1 MTKMSGAAVLAT
13 VLEQAGISVI
23 SGIPGHTIGDFALAV
38 GANPAFTCVL
48 PRHESTAAFAADVYF
63 RVSGRLM
70 AAFTHAFPGAGN
82 ALTAVAN
89 AYADYSSLFFIAGNT
104 ASPAIGRGGYQELSR
119 QINDDLTQ
127 LIRPTVKRIWQP
139 RTASDIASNA
149 LAALREARSGRP
161 GPVALN
167 VSQEIWAQEVDA
179 PSALALKKFTFDVRP
194 RPDSASV
201 ERAARLLAG
210 AERPLILVGNGV
222 NMGRA
227 RSQLRALAE
236 LLRIPVATTASGKGS
251 FPENHP
257 LSVGV
262 AGWTGTATANEA
274 TRSADVILVLGAR
287 LSETTSSSWV
297 PNATFSAQTRIIQ
310 ADIDVAGISNAY
322 PVDEVL
328 VGDLRATLD
337 DLGVVMKGRKGG
349 DLSAWHEHLNQA
361 RSSWAKTAAASQALG
376 SAGAIGTGAVVQA
389 LRKAVDR
396 PINLVNDCGKHHKW
410 IVQQFEAREDDYIIS
425 SMGGAAMG
433 LGLAGAI
440 GAALARPEGKTV
452 AWVGDGGLA
461 MSLAALPTVAE
472 YRLPIITVV
481 IDDAAY
487 GVVRNT
493 QMAQVGRVAFSVFD
507 GSGTNPDYRLDFT
520 AVAQGCGIPGR
531 TVANPAELD
540 AAFAW
545 AEEQEGPCL
554 LTILSDI
561 ESVHP
566 AGGGVLRTLDDR
578 SRSLVWAPSSTNAA
592 HVNDTAVAAT

>member
-1 MTKMSGAAVLAT
+1 MTKMTGATVLTT
-13 VLEQAGISVI
+13 VLEQAGITVV

-38 GANPAFTCVL
+38 GANPGFTRIL

-89 AYADYSSLFFIAGNT
+89 AYADYSSLLFITGNT
-104 ASPAIGRGGYQELSR
+104 ASPSIGRGGYQELSR
-119 QINDDLTQ
+119 RINDDLTQ
-127 LIRPTVKRIWQP
+127 LIRPTVKRVWQP

-149 LAALREARSGRP
+149 LAALRETRSGRP

-167 VSQEIWAQEVDA
+167 VSQEIWAQEVDV
-179 PSALALKKFTFDVRP
+179 PSALELEKFVFDARP
-194 RPDSASV
+194 RPGSESV
-201 ERAARLLAG
+201 ERAARMLAG
-210 AERPLILVGNGV
+210 ARRPVILAGNGV

-227 RSQLRALAE
+227 RSRLRTLAE
-236 LLRIPVATTASGKGS
+236 LLGVPVATTASGKGC

-262 AGWTGTATANEA
+262 AGWTGSGTANEA
-274 TRSADVILVLGAR
+274 TRSADVVLALGAR
-287 LSETTSSSWV
+287 LSEATASSWV
-297 PNATFSAQTRIIQ
+297 PNATFSPRTRIIQ
-310 ADIDVAGISNAY
+310 ADIDVAGIANAY
-322 PVDEVL
+322 PVDEAL
-328 VGDLRATLD
+328 VGDLQATLD
-337 DLGVVMKGRKGG
+337 DLAAAMKGRKGA
-349 DLSAWHEHLNQA
+349 DLSAWHAHLDQA
-361 RSSWAKTAAASQALG
+361 RASWARIAAESQAPG
-376 SAGAIGTGAVVQA
+376 SVGAIGTGAVVQA
-389 LRKAVDR
+389 LRKAIDG

-410 IVQQFEAREDDYIIS
+410 IVQQFEAREDDYIVS

-433 LGLAGAI
+433 IGLAGAI

-472 YRLPIITVV
+472 YRLPIVTVV

-493 QMAQVGRVAFSVFD
+493 QMAQAGRTAFSVFD
-507 GSGTNPDYRLDFT
+507 GSGAHPDYRLDFT
-520 AVAQGCGIPGR
+520 AVARGCGMPGR

-540 AAFAW
+540 AAFTW
-545 AEEQEGPCL
+545 AKEQEGPCL
-554 LTILSDI
+554 LNILSDI
-561 ESVHP
+561 QSTHP
-566 AGGGVLRTLDDR
+566 AGGGTLRTLDEH
-578 SRSLVWAPSSTNAA
+578 SRSLMWATPR
-592 HVNDTAVAAT
+592 